1 VAVERRI
8 VTGAIIL
15 FLIFQV
21 FAASTFS
28 LSSLA
33 VFAATSKV
41 NGTSGL
47 LTGRIFDKGIDK
59 DGNGLFDYLQVNV
72 EVNITTAGTYYVSI
86 GNLENATEW
95 PQTYAYV
102 YDAKTIY
109 LGAMVQNVTMSLY
122 GPTIQTSGQNDLKF
136 VGYISI
142 YSQIPDYY
150 QSDYEQG
157 VALSRPYS
165 YSEFD
170 SPFTD
175 MTAVFRVLPDGTVN
189 MSAVLN
195 ATRMPYPTNGMNIN
209 ASLDVSTSGD
219 SSTVSTS
226 EGYTLP
232 SDIASQWPL
241 NASTV
246 SMVADYS
253 KQIGDLN
260 IGLNSTVVLEPGYP
274 PRGMSPYELLY
285 GSQYPWNSSDFT
297 LNIASSNGI
306 ATGELEALTILPTG
320 ATSMFPFNA
329 TDFSLKA
336 NYLAGL
342 LRGNVTFHIL
352 SGFPLGDLIL
362 DFEASRTQATFSGN
376 VTVIYGTYGTT
387 IVDEAYVD
395 AIIGNVTVLE
405 GTGPGSLF
413 NMTNG
418 LAELDPAS
426 SITKTPLASSGV
438 TVDFNMT
445 VDGDLTALVA
455 YVISEGNVQGITYPG
470 VFRLLNATVTSFDS
484 ASIQMSYYRGMQ
496 TASLDLKFSSDLNK
510 LVATLVSFPDD
521 TFPLIIDS
529 SDMRTTLEIGDIVL
543 VKNITDAS
551 EINAAPHPD
560 GDIITFTPNSGN
572 PDEIVVHRAISET
585 LLNGTWYFQTQA
597 DNGYGPDFWTGPDTY
612 DGMISE
618 ELVLGKVV
626 ERIPSFSYLYSGIGN
641 PFGLAP
647 NLRGVD
653 VPQLAKDLASLTKKL
668 DMQLVYASSSSTF
681 DLKLTSTFDAKGY
694 EEKILPKLPDLAP
707 SSMKTFATELLT
719 HIYANATTGHGTLT
733 YKDCSVESQATITT
747 EGDLAREINHVK
759 NLYINELL
767 NSTSPEYREP
777 WLIIN
782 ASWLDASNLTA
793 KFSMFDDSA
802 YFSFDG
808 FQASPPIDQIDTNTF
823 RLSRFFNLT
832 KSMAPYSTEMPRNYE
847 KLMLKLQCIG
857 SGAEILTMTVPPTM
871 THPDS
876 ASADQTHMVWNN
888 QSISSLRDIVF
899 SVQGYIEVPG
909 KDPVIICSNGQ
920 VSVAVLDPPNKRI
933 NVTIDGPHGQA
944 GYANVTIPKS
954 VLDGPIDSWIIITGN
969 TTILYPDYQIIS
981 TATHTFLY
989 FTFNFSSPIT
999 IQIIGLIPD
1008 FPSQILPLF
1017 IIVTAIAA
1025 IVSGATLKIRRKH
1038 RALGTLT

>member
-8 VTGAIIL
+8 VTAAIVL

-21 FAASTFS
+21 SAASTFS
-28 LSSLA
+28 LSSLG

-47 LTGRIFDKGIDK
+47 LTGRIFDEGIDK
-59 DGNGLFDYLQVNV
+59 DRNGLFDYLQVKV

-109 LGAMVQNVTMSLY
+109 LGAGVQNVTVSLY
-122 GPTIQTSGQNDLKF
+122 GPTIQASGQNDLKF

-150 QSDYEQG
+150 QSDYAQG

-170 SPFTD
+170 SSFMD
-175 MTAVFRVLPDGTVN
+175 MGAVFRVLPDGTVN

-219 SSTVSTS
+219 SSTVSAS

-232 SDIASQWPL
+232 SEIASQWPL

-274 PRGMSPYELLY
+274 PRGMSPYELWY

-297 LNIASSNGI
+297 LNIASSNGV

-329 TDFSLKA
+329 TDFLLKA

-342 LRGNVTFHIL
+342 LKGNVTFHIL
-352 SGFPLGDLIL
+352 PGFPLGDLTL

-405 GTGPGSLF
+405 GTGPESLF

-418 LAELDPAS
+418 LVELDPAS
-426 SITKTPLASSGV
+426 SITKTPFDGGV
-438 TVDFNMT
+438 TVDFDMT

-455 YVISEGNVQGITYPG
+455 YVISEGNAQGITYPG

-484 ASIQMSYYRGMQ
+484 ASIQMSYSWGMQ
-496 TASLDLKFSSDLNK
+496 AASLDLKFSSDLNK
-510 LVATLVSFPDD
+510 LVAALVSFPEG
-521 TFPLIIDS
+521 TFPVVIDS
-529 SDMRTTLEIGDIVL
+529 VAMRTALEVGDIVL
-543 VKNITDAS
+543 VKNVTDAS
-551 EINAAPHPD
+551 EINAAPYPD
-560 GDIITFTPNSGN
+560 GDIIVFTPDSGN
-572 PDEIVVHRAISET
+572 PDVIVVRRAVNET
-585 LLNGTWYFQTQA
+585 FSNGTWYFQTQG
-597 DNGYGPDFWTGPDTY
+597 DYYGPDFWTGPDTY

-626 ERIPSFSYLYSGIGN
+626 ERIPSFSYLYLGMGN
-641 PFGLAP
+641 PFGFVP

-668 DMQLVYASSSSTF
+668 DIQLVYASSSSTF
-681 DLKLTSTFDAKGY
+681 DLRLTSTFDAKGY

-747 EGDLAREINHVK
+747 EGDLAREINHIK
-759 NLYINELL
+759 NLYINELA
-767 NSTSPEYREP
+767 NSTPPEYIEP
-777 WLIIN
+777 WLLIN
-782 ASWLDASNLTA
+782 ASWLDTSNLTA
-793 KFSMFDDSA
+793 KFSMFNDSA
-802 YFSFDG
+802 YLSFAG

-832 KSMAPYSTEMPRNYE
+832 RSMAPYSTEMPGNYE
-847 KLMLKLQCIG
+847 KLMLKVQCIG
-857 SGAEILTMTVPPTM
+857 SNGKILTMTVPPMM
-871 THPDS
+871 TPPDS

-888 QSISSLRDIVF
+888 QSISSLKDIVF
-899 SVQGYIEVPG
+899 SVQGCIEVPEN
-909 KDPVIICSNGQ
+909 DPVIICSNGQ
-920 VSVAVLDPPNKRI
+920 VSVAVLDSSNKRI

-944 GYANVTIPKS
+944 GYANVTIPRS
-954 VLDGPIDSWIIITGN
+954 ILDGPIDSWIIIAGN
-969 TTILYPDYQIIS
+969 TTILYPDYQI
-981 TATHTFLY
+981 TNTTTHTFLY
-989 FTFNFSSPIT
+989 FTFNFSSPIS
-999 IQIIGLIPD
+999 IQIIGVIPD

-1017 IIVTAIAA
+1017 MIITAIAA
-1025 IVSGATLKIRRKH
+1025 AVRRATLKIRRKH
-1038 RALGTLT
+1038 RALSTLT